1 MKNILVM
8 EKIYLKN
15 GHLLKEKEFLKKSPM
30 RIGLALLIYHQGKL
44 KISH

>member
-1 MKNILVM
+1 MKKILVM
-8 EKIYLKN
+8 ENLKN

-30 RIGLALLIYHQGKL
+30 RIGLVLLIYHQGKL